1 MQTKTH
7 THTHN
12 IKVSVVGSRIANI
25 YTVCGKHWALSLALK
40 TKEIAKQRNH
50 LMTNFK
56 VRRAGEIAE

>member
-40 TKEIAKQRNH
+40 TKQK
-50 LMTNFK
+50 K
-56 VRRAGEIAE
+56 